1 MTKISNR
8 HKVNL
13 ERFLSKSADH
23 QAAIKAGL
31 ESYPALPTCYGRFE
45 GHHIKTANGRCIE
58 CAKASSAKD
67 RATAKAKIQARLD
80 YAASVAAQIAAKRAL
95 TK

>member
-13 ERFLSKSADH
+13 ERFLSKSVDH
-23 QAAIKAGL
+23 QAALAAGL
-31 ESYPALPTCYGRFE
+31 ASYPALPTCYGRFV
-45 GHHIKTANGRCIE
+45 GHHIKTATGRCIE
-58 CAKASSAKD
+58 CAKASHLRDKANQ
-67 RATAKAKIQARLD
+67 KAKVQARLD
-80 YAASVAAQIAAKRAL
+80 YAAQIAAQVAAKRAL

>member
-1 MTKISNR
+1 MSSITNK

-23 QAAIKAGL
+23 QAAVKAGL
-31 ESYPALPTCYGRFE
+31 ESYPALPTCYRKFE
-45 GHHIKTANGRCIE
+45 GHHIKTVTGRCIE
-58 CAKASSAKD
+58 CSRASSAKD

-80 YAASVAAQIAAKRAL
+80 YAAQVAAQVAAKRAL